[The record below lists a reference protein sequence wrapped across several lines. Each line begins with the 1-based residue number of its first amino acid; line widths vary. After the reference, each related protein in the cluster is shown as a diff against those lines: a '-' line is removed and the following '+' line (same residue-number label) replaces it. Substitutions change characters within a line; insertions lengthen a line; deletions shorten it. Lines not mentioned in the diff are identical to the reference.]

1 MMDITNS
8 HSINLQAGLLG
19 RQSIPPRLMSEPAPN
34 VNDVHDMLAA
44 AVCAPDHGAI
54 RPWRF
59 HVIQGESRLKLGNI
73 FAEALKKREPQA
85 SLESIH
91 KEENRPLRAP
101 LIIAVCAKIDI
112 SRLDKIPAVEQ
123 IVSVGAACQNILL
136 SAYDKGYG
144 AIILTGIN
152 ARDSYVKKEFGLE
165 GPDEIVGFI
174 YIGTNSNSITFEK
187 NRPDYSN
194 YMTEW

>member
-1 MMDITNS
+1 MMSLVNS
-8 HSINLQAGLLG
+8 ESIDLQTGLLR
-19 RQSIPPRLMSEPAPN
+19 RQSIPPRLMGEPAPN
-34 VNDVHDMLAA
+34 ANDVHDMLAA

-59 HVIQGESRLKLGNI
+59 HIIQGKSRLKLGKV
-73 FAEALKKREPQA
+73 FAEALKIRDPKA
-85 SLESIH
+85 THESIN

-101 LIIAVCAKIDI
+101 LVIAVCAKIDV

-144 AIILTGIN
+144 AIILTGVN
-152 ARDSYVKKEFGLE
+152 ARDSYVKSEFGLE
-165 GPDEIVGFI
+165 EIDEIVGFI

-187 NRPDYSN
+187 NRPSYSD